1 MTPGN
6 LCSKLVHNWA
16 IWPGL
21 GKSAH
26 VLKVADGISSK
37 LWEGT
42 LEIGGEPIDH
52 LCAPAL
58 PRLVGENVATDF
70 PIMKN
75 QLSVRSEGGFDLR
88 SANALF
94 DAGEEASVTLCNRLL
109 HNWRWRRFPP
119 GAHASRSFVTLL
131 PILVS
136 RATQCTHLA

>member
-1 MTPGN
+1 MAPGN
-6 LCSKLVHNWA
+6 LCSKLLHNWA

-26 VLKVADGISSK
+26 VLQIPDGISSK

-42 LEIGGEPIDH
+42 LEIGGKPIDH

-75 QLSVRSEGGFDLR
+75 QLSVSQRG
-88 SANALF
+88 
-94 DAGEEASVTLCNRLL
+94 RL
-109 HNWRWRRFPP
+109 
-119 GAHASRSFVTLL
+119 
-131 PILVS
+131 
-136 RATQCTHLA
+136 